1 MLHVMLHR
9 ILRIMLYVILY
20 KILRVMRHA
29 IPEGR
34 TMKTY
39 TTILWDLDQTILDFA
54 KSQDYALRYAFR
66 QFGMETNA
74 ETVSSYAAINDAYWK
89 RMERGEIT
97 KEEVLRGRFLTLF
110 ERLGIV
116 DIRPEAFG
124 DIYQDALGDV
134 FFFQDEADKI
144 IMRLK
149 EQGFRQYIVT
159 NGVNRTQAKK
169 IRLSGLDRMVD
180 GVFVSELM
188 GYPKPRK
195 EYFDACFEQ
204 LTNTSREECLLV
216 GDSITSDIQGGVNAG
231 IDVCWYNPN
240 GQPNDSGL
248 PVDYE
253 IRDLHE
259 LMKILT

>member
-1 MLHVMLHR
+1 MG
-9 ILRIMLYVILY
+9 
-20 KILRVMRHA
+20 KF
-29 IPEGR
+29 
-34 TMKTY
+34 

-54 KSQDYALRYAFR
+54 KSQDYALRYTFR
-66 QFGMETNA
+66 QFGLETA
-74 ETVSSYAAINDAYWK
+74 DKTVAVYAAINDEYWK

-97 KEEVLRGRFLTLF
+97 KDEVLRGRFVTLF
-110 ERLGIV
+110 ERLGIT

-124 DIYQDALGDV
+124 EIYQDALGDV

-169 IRLSGLDRMVD
+169 VKLSGLDRMVD

-195 EYFDACFEQ
+195 EYFDACFER
-204 LTNTSREECLLV
+204 LEGVTREECLLV

-231 IDVCWYNPN
+231 IAVCWYNPQ
-240 GQPNDSGL
+240 GQTDHSGL
-248 PVDYE
+248 TIDYE

-259 LMKILT
+259 LIKILM